1 MIVKTAL
8 WMIMT
13 CCLFSIA
20 LGQIPIPQIRKAD
33 YDIQKFNI
41 VHIELKSTNKIIQHV
56 PIGSIQIVDA
66 RPDTQAIGLAQNYDQ
81 APYFISSRHD
91 FSTDVEKFVNDYIVY
106 DKSDSLSAVMVFKKF
121 WVSGIMDKEDNQR
134 LNDLSRGTVSQR
146 VTNLQARIE
155 FYLKAGPDYYILYRF
170 DTTLVNDRWASQ
182 DAPELVEET
191 LKASLYKLIEMS
203 PRLHDMIAG
212 KKKFSWDEIEEHNR
226 KKFDLPILH
235 DSVLVAGVYYSFED
249 FKNNNPPQKT
259 FELGKDKLTSVIY
272 IRQQDGKLATVND
285 AWGYCDGR
293 NLYILSLSNYFR
305 LQRRANSFYIY
316 GAKKY
321 THKNVI
327 NIPGTGL
334 VTSAFTGS
342 TGKFSNPVEYGSEG
356 FNLKFRPFELDWDD
370 GELR

>member
-1 MIVKTAL
+1 MA
-8 WMIMT
+8 

-20 LGQIPIPQIRKAD
+20 TGQIPIPQLRKSD
-33 YDIQKFNI
+33 YDIKKFDI
-41 VHIELKSTNKIIQHV
+41 VHVELKSSNKRIQHV
-56 PIGSIQIVDA
+56 HINSIHIVDA
-66 RPDTQAIGLAQNYDQ
+66 RPDTLAIGLAQNYDQ
-81 APYFISSRHD
+81 APYFISSLHG
-91 FSTDVEKFVNDYIVY
+91 FSTNAEQFVNDYIVY
-106 DKSDSLSAVMVFKKF
+106 DKSDSLSAVMVLKKF
-121 WVSGIMDKEDNQR
+121 WVSGIMDNEDSQR

-155 FYLKAGPDYYILYRF
+155 FYLKSGPDYYILYRF
-170 DTTLVNDRWASQ
+170 DSTLVNDRWASQ
-182 DAPELVEET
+182 DASEMVEET
-191 LKASLYKLIEMS
+191 LKASLYKLIGMS
-203 PRLHDMIAG
+203 PGLHNMIAE
-212 KKKFSWDEIEEHNR
+212 KKKFSWDEIELHNR
-226 KKFDLPILH
+226 KKFDLPILR

-249 FKNNNPPQKT
+249 FKNNNPPQRE

-272 IRQQDGKLATVND
+272 IRQPDGKLATVND

-293 NLYILSLSNYFR
+293 NLYVLSLSKYFR
-305 LQRRANSFYIY
+305 LQRRGNSFYIY

-370 GELR
+370 GELRKDH